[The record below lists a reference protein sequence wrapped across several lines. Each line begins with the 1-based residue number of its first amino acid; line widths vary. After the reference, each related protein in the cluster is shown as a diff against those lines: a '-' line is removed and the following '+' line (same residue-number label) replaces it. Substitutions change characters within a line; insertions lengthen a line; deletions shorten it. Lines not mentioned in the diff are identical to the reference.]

1 MKIKIVSAFIGLGFV
16 LSCKAVR
23 SGKNDH
29 NSPTTN
35 SPIVESG
42 DSNTAAEPPK
52 VVPTTENPVIPGAT
66 TPAVVPEG
74 LGGRIVNIPEP
85 TPPLPIPGLAKPEA
99 LKVFTLR
106 SLPIEQ
112 NALTGTQYRVDL
124 NSKTVKLDKV
134 NGDSWQESASY
145 TLSADQLQKI
155 SALVTGLKTGTYPTC
170 NPCKRE
176 GLTIMLEAQENNAK
190 AVSYGMSEACTCGG
204 NDERKS
210 TVSFASLKQ
219 MTEILN
225 K

>member
-1 MKIKIVSAFIGLGFV
+1 MMFKILPVLALFAFS

-29 NSPTTN
+29 GNPSTN

-42 DSNTAAEPPK
+42 DSNTAAEPPR
-52 VVPTTENPVIPGAT
+52 VVPTTENPVIPGGAN
-66 TPAVVPEG
+66 PVGVPEG

-85 TPPLPIPGLAKPEA
+85 TPPLPIPGLAKPEGV
-99 LKVFTLR
+99 KVFTLR

-112 NALTGTQYRVDL
+112 NGLTATQYRIDL
-124 NSKTVKLDKV
+124 NAKTVKLDKV
-134 NGDSWQESASY
+134 NGDGWKETNAYS
-145 TLSADQLQKI
+145 LSDDQLQKI
-155 SALVTGLKTGTYPTC
+155 QALVTGLRVGSYPTC

-176 GLTIMLEAQENNAK
+176 GLTILMEADENNMK
-190 AVSYGMSEACTCGG
+190 AISYGMSEACTCGG

-210 TVSFASLKQ
+210 IVSFASLKH